1 MDWRVMNFGN
11 DPQTLGRARPHDGHR
26 AGPLPAPAL
35 GRKPAQTIF
44 VLVKV
49 GMTNVLISPSL
60 PSHQHAHD
68 GNGARGQAFAHIL
81 SSLRME
87 KEIIHGGCE
96 ESMANC
102 VDCVSVL
109 SSCRLHVWCQYVNIS
124 FYPHPSRKCE
134 LQPVIRTR
142 TQLSPML

>member
-1 MDWRVMNFGN
+1 MTHKPWVEPGLMTD
-11 DPQTLGRARPHDGHR
+11 TELSHYHR
-26 AGPLPAPAL
+26 RDPAL

-68 GNGARGQAFAHIL
+68 GNGARGQAFTHIL
-81 SSLRME
+81 SSFRME
-87 KEIIHGGCE
+87 NEIIHGGCE

-102 VDCVSVL
+102 VDCVES
-109 SSCRLHVWCQYVNIS
+109 
-124 FYPHPSRKCE
+124 
-134 LQPVIRTR
+134 
-142 TQLSPML
+142 

>member
-1 MDWRVMNFGN
+1 MLPWVGPDAT
-11 DPQTLGRARPHDGHR
+11 QTLARIRSAGRPSRCHDAVRVRSLTPGTR
-26 AGPLPAPAL
+26 YNT
-35 GRKPAQTIF
+35 GR
-44 VLVKV
+44 
-49 GMTNVLISPSL
+49 SCPSL

-81 SSLRME
+81 SSFRMG

-134 LQPVIRTR
+134 PQPVISTR

>member
-1 MDWRVMNFGN
+1 MTHKPWVEPGLMTDTELGHYHHR
-11 DPQTLGRARPHDGHR
+11 DPAL
-26 AGPLPAPAL
+26 AL

-49 GMTNVLISPSL
+49 VMTNVLISPSL

-102 VDCVSVL
+102 VDCVRVL
-109 SSCRLHVWCQYVNIS
+109 SSCRLRVWCQYVNIS

-134 LQPVIRTR
+134 LQAVIRPR

>member
-1 MDWRVMNFGN
+1 MTHKPWVE
-11 DPQTLGRARPHDGHR
+11 LGLMTDTELSHYHR
-26 AGPLPAPAL
+26 RDPAL

-68 GNGARGQAFAHIL
+68 GNGARGQAFTHTL
-81 SSLRME
+81 SSFRME

-134 LQPVIRTR
+134 QQPVISTR